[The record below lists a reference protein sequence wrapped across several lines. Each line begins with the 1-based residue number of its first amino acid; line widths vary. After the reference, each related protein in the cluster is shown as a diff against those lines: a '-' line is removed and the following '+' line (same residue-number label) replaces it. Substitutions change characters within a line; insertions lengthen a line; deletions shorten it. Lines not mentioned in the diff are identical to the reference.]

1 MPSLQK
7 YVLEP
12 VATGGFDEETFA
24 DILTVLET
32 VLLPLGDPY
41 KDPFDVRIKIMRKIR
56 ECLGGVGFGVAGR
69 VAGKNFL
76 ISIRQVGARGFP
88 FNFAPRL
95 WCMIRDG
102 VKKGNLE
109 EVQKYI
115 QSVPNTFM
123 IVMAKIQGVRSLQD
137 LAAYQVACSHGTNLE
152 RLPIPKKI
160 KEVVSKFN

>member
-1 MPSLQK
+1 MPSLQQ

-12 VATGGFDEETFA
+12 VTTGGFDEGTIA
-24 DILTVLET
+24 DILTALEAVLST
-32 VLLPLGDPY
+32 LGDPH
-41 KDPFDVRIKIMRKIR
+41 KVPDTVVVELRKIK
-56 ECLGGVGFGVAGR
+56 ECLGGEAGLTFG

-76 ISIRQVGARGFP
+76 FYISRVMGPEGACSRFWSV
-88 FNFAPRL
+88 NSK
-95 WCMIRDG
+95 DD
-102 VKKGNLE
+102 VKKGNLRDWNLE
-109 EVQKYI
+109 FL
-115 QSVPNTFM
+115 PNTVM